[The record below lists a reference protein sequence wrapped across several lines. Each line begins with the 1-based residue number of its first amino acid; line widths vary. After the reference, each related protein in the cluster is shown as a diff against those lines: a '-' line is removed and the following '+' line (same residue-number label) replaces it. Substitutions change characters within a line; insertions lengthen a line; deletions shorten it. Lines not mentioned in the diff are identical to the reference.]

1 MRKIYCFTLVLFF
14 LWACGNDPVSK
25 AEESVSENKVCIEG
39 AHTTIGGIKYVCEK
53 DEFVPEEESIKDAS
67 SSSTKSSSS
76 LIQTAYSSKGEPVV
90 GEDCTPGDWRQW
102 GEDDKI
108 VCMSGT
114 WELQSEIIAS
124 FGKSSSSISSSSSSS
139 ISRNLSISTGLMTDD
154 RDGKVY
160 KTVTIG
166 SQTWMAENLNY
177 SDSIASPNLKLVSG
191 CIHDSIE
198 YCEKYGRLY
207 AWTSAMDLDYF
218 TYTGKN
224 ATDAGVIKNPHQGIC
239 PNGWHIPND
248 DEWNILGSYLG
259 EKNERNTEYPH
270 IGKGLKYTGVWYSID
285 LYGDTTYA
293 DPGTNEYGF
302 NALPAGSASASTYGN
317 IGERTTFWSA
327 TELYKEP
334 NSKILSYSYATSWKL
349 GSDDNLDYY
358 DHDMKLYWYS
368 VRCVKD

>member
-1 MRKIYCFTLVLFF
+1 
-14 LWACGNDPVSK
+14 
-25 AEESVSENKVCIEG
+25 
-39 AHTTIGGIKYVCEK
+39 
-53 DEFVPEEESIKDAS
+53 
-67 SSSTKSSSS
+67 
-76 LIQTAYSSKGEPVV
+76 
-90 GEDCTPGDWRQW
+90 
-102 GEDDKI
+102 
-108 VCMSGT
+108 
-114 WELQSEIIAS
+114 
-124 FGKSSSSISSSSSSS
+124 
-139 ISRNLSISTGLMTDD
+139 MTDD

-334 NSKILSYSYATSWKL
+334 NSKILSYCYATSWKL
-349 GSDDNLDYY
+349 GSDDNLNYY